1 MKYGTLP
8 IARSSAGLSATVLD
22 RDHPD
27 RPVMQRSGSVF
38 DQPGQTPALESAMT
52 PAIGRCLPTIPPG
65 FRPLMLAAMRQD
77 YARAGLG
84 EDDGWM
90 CEYLRRG

>member
-1 MKYGTLP
+1 M
-8 IARSSAGLSATVLD
+8 LD

-52 PAIGRCLPTIPPG
+52 PAIGRCLRTIPPG

-77 YARAGLG
+77 YARPASARMTGGRVNTFGAVDPDARCLS
-84 EDDGWM
+84 
-90 CEYLRRG
+90 